1 MSIIFTRH
9 GNTGRADTPQQPA
22 RQTVITPIK
31 PAAGMANLVAAMPK
45 TIAEFIKAY
54 GQKEWEKFRDT
65 ILSTPTTIAYLQAAD
80 AHAKA
85 AALNTLLVTEYEIG
99 KRVIDKWKEQLAL
112 QTKAQTDGLSFIAE
126 RWGALALAAQHFTA
140 AITGIFVGTPAQMQ
154 EQLQGVKVYWGVK
167 KFAPAGQY
175 TDSPLGKIPVGEM
188 NDPVGKIKIPPVA
201 AQLFAVNTSEFG
213 KAVGGQLAD
222 PLPGFVNPKPML
234 PFLQWAAK
242 QGSVLFRR
250 DVADWWDE
258 CGMPGA
264 LAAFADAVQGRVILA
279 NNTVGLQNAISNNT
293 AFLAGELT
301 KQIKASEKATVD
313 AQNAALA
320 ALSKVA
326 SGVPAECATATAAV
340 NFELAMASA
349 LLQATAKLN
358 EAVKA
363 GLTNTDNLIYEME
376 KLQAKLAAANTAAEK
391 ELIAAQIIALGSAG
405 AADANRI
412 NSRLN
417 DRKGKMGAADDR
429 AKKAIAIADAHGL
442 DGSAARQAANIL
454 IEQSKAADALNTAHT
469 KTLEEDKDKI
479 AEIIVEV
486 LPDAGSGGQA
496 AGADVIEIVG
506 GGSGSG
512 SGESGGS
519 GALWLIVAAAAAK
532 FFM

>member
-1 MSIIFTRH
+1 MSVIFTRH
-9 GNTGRADTPQQPA
+9 GHTGRTDTPLPPT
-22 RQTVITPIK
+22 RQEPIAPVK
-31 PAAGMANLVAAMPK
+31 PAAGTANLIAAMPK

-54 GQKEWEKFRDT
+54 GQKEWEKFRAT
-65 ILSTPTTIAYLQAAD
+65 ILSTPSTIAYLQAAET
-80 AHAKA
+80 HAKA

-112 QTKAQTDGLSFIAE
+112 QNKAQKDGLSFIAE
-126 RWGALALAAQHFTA
+126 RWAALSLATQHFTA

-154 EQLQGVKVYWGVK
+154 EQLQGIKVHWGVK

-175 TDSPLGKIPVGEM
+175 IESPLGKMPVAEM
-188 NDPVGKIKIPPVA
+188 NDPVGKIKIPLA
-201 AQLFAVNTSEFG
+201 ASQLFSVNTSEFA

-222 PLPGFVNPKPML
+222 PLPDLVNPKPML
-234 PFLQWAAK
+234 PFLQWAIK

-279 NNTVGLQNAISNNT
+279 NNTLNLQNAIDNNT

-301 KQIKASEKATVD
+301 KQIKASEKATAD

-320 ALSKVA
+320 ALGKVGA
-326 SGVPAECATATAAV
+326 GVPTECATATAAV
-340 NFELAMASA
+340 NFELQMAAA

-363 GLTNTDNLIYEME
+363 GLTNTGNLIHEME

-405 AADANRI
+405 AADANRV

-429 AKKAIAIADAHGL
+429 AKKAVAIADAHGL
-442 DGSAARQAANIL
+442 DGIAARQAANIL

-469 KTLEEDKDKI
+469 KTLD
-479 AEIIVEV
+479 AEKKEIKRIIVEV
-486 LPDAGSGGQA
+486 LPDAGTGGQD

-506 GGSGSG
+506 GSGGG

-519 GALWLIVAAAAAK
+519 GALWLIAAAAAAK